1 MKHSVDTYRLYNDES
16 IFSHVVR
23 IFVNMKEPVDPDIL
37 WHSVNVAMKRY
48 PYFAVRVTVDEEG
61 AYVLQPNEE
70 PVVVL
75 PIGKKVP
82 KAGSRE
88 VNGHLAFVTYQ
99 GRQINFYLSH
109 SLSGGKGALPWVLT
123 NVYQYVRDRYQVEP
137 DAPGIRKPDSEL
149 LPGETAEPTV
159 EMFSDQPPIYTY
171 KNDNPVKLAGDYLN
185 GMFNPFRRSPNYRL
199 YTFRQKDI
207 VNLAKSSGTSVAGIF
222 LVLAAR
228 MLDRVLPEKHAVITG
243 EIAHNP
249 LAKLGLPYA
258 HCDLLSHVYIDYDR
272 ETLKAGEMQ
281 KLGALT
287 REMITLQT
295 DPSVSN
301 AELRRLYALNEKIDA
316 IQGLKEKRKFVK
328 ENNLSSGKNAV
339 HGTYIVNYSGQM
351 DWGEVAEYV
360 RSYGILVEGHV
371 LMELTSMKNKIFLT
385 FMQLLNQKK
394 YADAFQG
401 VLEELE
407 IPYRVEGP
415 YKKRLSKHEL
425 PKE

>member
-1 MKHSVDTYRLYNDES
+1 
-16 IFSHVVR
+16 
-23 IFVNMKEPVDPDIL
+23 
-37 WHSVNVAMKRY
+37 
-48 PYFAVRVTVDEEG
+48 
-61 AYVLQPNEE
+61 
-70 PVVVL
+70 
-75 PIGKKVP
+75 
-82 KAGSRE
+82 
-88 VNGHLAFVTYQ
+88 
-99 GRQINFYLSH
+99 
-109 SLSGGKGALPWVLT
+109 
-123 NVYQYVRDRYQVEP
+123 
-137 DAPGIRKPDSEL
+137 
-149 LPGETAEPTV
+149 
-159 EMFSDQPPIYTY
+159 
-171 KNDNPVKLAGDYLN
+171 
-185 GMFNPFRRSPNYRL
+185 
-199 YTFRQKDI
+199 
-207 VNLAKSSGTSVAGIF
+207 
-222 LVLAAR
+222 
-228 MLDRVLPEKHAVITG
+228 
-243 EIAHNP
+243 
-249 LAKLGLPYA
+249 
-258 HCDLLSHVYIDYDR
+258 
-272 ETLKAGEMQ
+272 MQ

-316 IQGLKEKRKFVK
+316 IQGLKEKRKYVK